1 MHLGVEFPNRYIL
14 VESIGS
20 EACIRLD
27 ICSPNGKHFC
37 LLGHLAANLNAA

>member
-1 MHLGVEFPNRYIL
+1 VHLGVEFPNRFTV

-20 EACIRLD
+20 EAYIRWD
-27 ICSPNGKHFC
+27 MCSPNGKHFC

>member
-1 MHLGVEFPNRYIL
+1 VHLGVEFPNRFTV

-20 EACIRLD
+20 EACIRWD
-27 ICSPNGKHFC
+27 MCSPNGKHFC